1 MPAIDTSLVRIRRND
16 KSVVGMG
23 FLVREEYVIT
33 CAHVIAKAIGLN
45 ETPAESPTSTVLL
58 DFPLLDPNKILTAN
72 VVLWQK
78 AIGEK
83 QIDIAGLQIVG
94 HVPPNATPVELLLD
108 SELWEHPFQTFGCP
122 SGHPNGVWASG
133 VIRAKQA
140 TGWIHLEDIKVNGF
154 EVGQVFSGAPVWDEE
169 LKATVGMVVAA
180 EKNRDV
186 KAAFMIPTQ
195 TLVENWGIL
204 ESQTYVLKDQGV
216 TISPSPAT
224 HQPPSHLQI
233 FLFSPGDVPSERGLA
248 LRVIERLPYD
258 PILRDLVTLKAI
270 SWENPSAKTPA
281 LAMMLPKEAEQK
293 GLLKPSECDVFVM
306 VLWSQMGIA
315 LPSAYDPLGIGTL
328 SIGEWL
334 FNNAVESSN
343 SSNKPIILIY
353 RRTEKILLSPDEP
366 SFESSLSDYRRL
378 QSFFDKNLKNIDGTL
393 RRSWVEYEQP
403 SEFQERFE
411 YQLKEYIRGIID
423 DMLTGGA
430 SVQAPQKIPLLS
442 VIRLW
447 QGSPFPGLRAL
458 GPEDALIFFGREGET
473 DALIRMIEMS
483 ETNFVGIVGASGSGK
498 SSLVG
503 AGIIPRLAE
512 NGIVGSKDWHI
523 VKFTPGE
530 VSDDPFIA
538 LAVQLVPLMEKYKF
552 RPREIVE
559 KLHVSPLSISEI
571 CDSILENAPSWS
583 KVVLFI
589 DQFEELFT
597 LSDPEKV
604 APFIDM
610 VSFAALTGRIK
621 IIATIRAD
629 FYSQCVEW
637 ADLAALFRSGSYPLS
652 VPDKKA
658 LYEMITRPAVRAG
671 LEFEGDLAQLILE
684 DTGSD
689 PGALALMAYALD
701 ELYRACKDNNTLTYD
716 AYESIGGVQGAI
728 GIRAEKVFNSL
739 NEQEQSAFSKTF
751 NNLLDIKKNGKAVR
765 RRANLAYFASDHS
778 AANLVNALTDARL
791 LTKNRDSDGNATVE
805 IAHDALL
812 EKWPKLAGW
821 IATTWRLREAKQL
834 SAQDHSGEMAR
845 RRYMAVERQAPGPVF
860 LPEWGRDDGRYCWT
874 IITDDVFKTVLNK
887 LTWFSDKT
895 PGKRSKRVNI
905 LKNELKNIIF
915 RLRGIDPQELRRYVA
930 DNKPVIGE
938 FWPNAQSEDF
948 RGVTFVTPDISKW
961 RQDLVPR
968 SKRVYVLTIK
978 NEMLWL
984 NKSETANN

>member
-1 MPAIDTSLVRIRRND
+1 
-16 KSVVGMG
+16 MG
-23 FLVREEYVIT
+23 FLVKEEYVIT
-33 CAHVIAKAIGLN
+33 CAHVIAKALGLN
-45 ETPAESPTSTVLL
+45 ETPAESPSATIFL
-58 DFPLLDPNKILTAN
+58 DFPLLEPNKTLTAN
-72 VVLWQK
+72 IVLWQK
-78 AIGEK
+78 SIGEK
-83 QIDIAGLQIVG
+83 QVDIAGLQIVG
-94 HVPPNATPVELLLD
+94 RVPSNATPIELLLD

-122 SGHPNGVWASG
+122 SGHPDGVWASG
-133 VIRAKQA
+133 VIRARQA
-140 TGWIHLEDIKVNGF
+140 SGWVHLEDIKVPGF
-154 EVGQVFSGAPVWDEE
+154 EVGQGFSGAPVWDEK
-169 LKATVGMVVAA
+169 LKGIVGMVVAA

-195 TLVENWGIL
+195 TLVENWGVL
-204 ESQTYVLKDQGV
+204 ESQTYILKNQSSQV
-216 TISPSPAT
+216 TPIVT
-224 HQPPSHLQI
+224 TGRPPSHLQV
-233 FLFSPGDVPSERGLA
+233 FLFSPGDVASERGLA

-258 PILRDLVTLKAI
+258 PILRDLVTLKPI
-270 SWENPSAKTPA
+270 NWENPSAKTPA
-281 LAMMLPKEAEQK
+281 LSMMMPKEAEQK
-293 GLLKPSECDVFVM
+293 GSLKPSECDVFVM
-306 VLWSQMGIA
+306 VLWSQMGNL
-315 LPSAYDPLGIGTL
+315 LPSEYAPPGAETI

-334 FNNAVESSN
+334 FNNALESSD

-353 RRTEKILLSPDEP
+353 HRTEKILLSPDEP
-366 SFESSLSDYRRL
+366 SFDTSLSNYRRL
-378 QSFFDKNLKNIDGTL
+378 QSFFSGILTNADGTL
-393 RRSWVEYEQP
+393 RRSWIEYEHP
-403 SEFQERFE
+403 SEFQEQFE
-411 YQLKEYIRGIID
+411 YQLKEYIRRILD
-423 DMLTGGA
+423 DMLTGT
-430 SVQAPQKIPLLS
+430 SPVQAPQKIPLLS
-442 VIRLW
+442 VIKLW

-473 DALIRMIEMS
+473 DELVRMIETS

-512 NGIVGSKDWHI
+512 NGIVGSKDWFI

-538 LAVQLVPLMEKYKF
+538 LAIQLVPLMEKYKF

-559 KLHVSPLSISEI
+559 RLHASPLSIVEV
-571 CDSILENAPSWS
+571 CDSILENAPSWA

-604 APFIDM
+604 LPFIEM
-610 VSFAALTGRIK
+610 VSFAASTGRIK
-621 IIATIRAD
+621 IISTIRAD

-637 ADLAALFRSGSYPLS
+637 PDIAALLRSGSYPLAA
-652 VPDKKA
+652 PDRKA

-701 ELYRACKDNNTLTYD
+701 ELYRARKDNNTLTYD

-728 GIRAEKVFNSL
+728 GTRAEKVFNAL
-739 NEQEQSAFSKTF
+739 NEQEQSAFTKTF
-751 NNLLDIKKNGKAVR
+751 NNLLDIKRSGKAVR
-765 RRANLAYFASDHS
+765 RRANLAYFASDLS
-778 AANLVNALTDARL
+778 ATNLVNALTDARL
-791 LTKNRDSDGNATVE
+791 LTKNRDSEGNATVE

-821 IATTWRLREAKQL
+821 IATTWRSREARQL

-845 RRYMAVERQAPGPVF
+845 RRYMALERQAPGPVF
-860 LPEWGRDDGRYCWT
+860 LPEWGRDDGRYCW
-874 IITDDVFKTVLNK
+874 IIISDDVFSTVLSK

-905 LKNELKNIIF
+905 LKNELKNVIF
-915 RLRGIDPQELRRYVA
+915 RLRGIDPYELRKLVT
-930 DNKPVIGE
+930 DKQILIGE

-948 RGVTFVTPDISKW
+948 RGVTFVTPNISKW
-961 RQDLVPR
+961 HQDLVPK
-968 SKRVYVLTIK
+968 SKRIYALNIK
-978 NEMLWL
+978 NGMLWL
-984 NKSETANN
+984 DLLEATKN